1 MPYAQPTLTTLQAE
15 ALQDIQDGELS
26 GIDALLPN
34 AVLRVLA
41 LVMAGFAYLHY
52 KYQDYTAQQSTPW
65 TATHEWAEG
74 WGAAKGVTRKD
85 AIAARYLAAFTG
97 TPSVAVLP
105 AGTVVTRK
113 DGFHYTCDTE
123 VTADMFGK
131 VAATITATMPGG
143 AGTMLPGTALV
154 LFSPVE
160 GVNAASGASG
170 PAITPG
176 ADQETSD
183 AFKTRYLQVYAAPPQ
198 GGDESDYAE
207 WALAV
212 PGVTRAWV
220 KSLGMG
226 AGTVVVYSMWD
237 LAEAANAGFPVG
249 TDGVATDEAR
259 DTPATGDQLTL
270 ADALYPIRP
279 ATALVYSVA
288 PTPYLVAFTIKTQT
302 AVTTAI
308 RAQVN
313 AAIDTVFLALADALG
328 GMLDSSPFETAIAAI
343 TGMPR
348 FTLTAPA
355 GEFGAALGSLP
366 VRGTVSY
373 A

>member
-1 MPYAQPTLTTLQAE
+1 MPYARPTLTTLQAE
-15 ALQDIQDGELS
+15 ALQDIQDGALS

-52 KYQDYTAQQSTPW
+52 QYQDYTAQQSTPW
-65 TATHEWAEG
+65 TATDEWAEG

-85 AIAARYLAAFTG
+85 AVAARYPASFTG
-97 TPSVAVLP
+97 TSLVAILP
-105 AGTVVTRK
+105 AGTVVTRR
-113 DGFHYTCDTE
+113 DGFQYTCDVE
-123 VTADMFGK
+123 ATADALGT
-131 VAATITATMPGG
+131 VSATITAITSGA

-160 GVNAASGASG
+160 GVNAASGVSG

-176 ADQETSD
+176 ADQETPD
-183 AFKTRYLQVYAAPPQ
+183 AFKTRYLQVYADPPQ

-220 KSLGMG
+220 KPLGMG

-249 TDGVATDEAR
+249 TNGVATSEAR
-259 DTPATGDQLTL
+259 DFAATGDQLTL
-270 ADALYPIRP
+270 ANALYPLRS
-279 ATALVYSVA
+279 ATALIYSVA
-288 PTPYLVAFTIKTQT
+288 PISYPVQFTLKTQT
-302 AVTTAI
+302 AVTAAI

-313 AAIDTVFLALADALG
+313 AAIDIVFLALADALG
-328 GMLDSSPFETAIAAI
+328 GTLDSSPFDTAIAAI

>member
-1 MPYAQPTLTTLQAE
+1 MPYARPTLTALQAQ
-15 ALQDIQDGELS
+15 ALQDIQGGALS

-41 LVMAGFAYLHY
+41 LVLAGFAYLHY
-52 KYQDYTAQQSTPW
+52 QYQDYTAQQSTPW
-65 TATHEWAEG
+65 TATDESAEG

-85 AIAARYLAAFTG
+85 AIAANYPATFTG
-97 TPSVAVLP
+97 TASVAVLP
-105 AGTVVTRK
+105 AGTVITRL
-113 DGFHYTCDTE
+113 DGFQY
-123 VTADMFGK
+123 TADAEVIADATGA
-131 VAATITATMPGG
+131 VSATITAMVPGA

-154 LFSPVE
+154 LFSPVTGINATS
-160 GVNAASGASG
+160 GVSGL
-170 PAITPG
+170 AITPG
-176 ADQETSD
+176 ADQETPD

-198 GGDESDYAE
+198 GGDANDYKE

-220 KSLGMG
+220 NPLGMG

-237 LAEAANAGFPVG
+237 LAEVANNGFPVG
-249 TDGVATDEAR
+249 SNGGATSEAR
-259 DTPATGDQLTL
+259 ATTATGDQLAL
-270 ADALYPIRP
+270 ANALYPLRP

-288 PTPYLVAFTIKTQT
+288 PTPYPVAFAIKTQT
-302 AVTTAI
+302 LVTTAI

-313 AAIDTVFLALADALG
+313 AAIDAVFLAMADALG
-328 GMLDSSPFETAIAAI
+328 GTLDSSPFETAIAAI

-355 GEFGAALGSLP
+355 AEFGAPLGCLP
-366 VRGTVSY
+366 IRGAVTY